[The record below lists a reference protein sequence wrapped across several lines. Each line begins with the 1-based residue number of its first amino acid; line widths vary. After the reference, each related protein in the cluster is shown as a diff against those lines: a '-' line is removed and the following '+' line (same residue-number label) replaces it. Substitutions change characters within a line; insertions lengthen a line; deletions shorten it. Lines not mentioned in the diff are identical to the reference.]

1 MKSPSKIENI
11 IVETNGLTIHFTDG
25 GAEFYPISRESRL
38 EMALWLLTAEI
49 KEKRKANVAST
60 ETETKEGQSL

>member
-1 MKSPSKIENI
+1 MKSHSRVENI
-11 IVETNGLTIHFTDG
+11 IVETNGLTIQFSDG
-25 GAEFYPISRESRL
+25 EADFYPISRESRL

-60 ETETKEGQSL
+60 ETETKENQAL

>member
-1 MKSPSKIENI
+1 MKSHSRVENI
-11 IVETNGLTIHFTDG
+11 IVETNGLTIQFSDG
-25 GAEFYPISRESRL
+25 EADFYPISRESRL

-60 ETETKEGQSL
+60 EIETQKNQAQ

>member
-1 MKSPSKIENI
+1 MKSRFRVENI
-11 IVETNGLTIHFTDG
+11 IVETNGLTIQFSDG
-25 GAEFYPISRESRL
+25 EADFYPISRESRL

-60 ETETKEGQSL
+60 ETETKENQAL

>member
-1 MKSPSKIENI
+1 MKSHSKVENI
-11 IVETNGLTIHFTDG
+11 IVETNGLTIQFSDG
-25 GAEFYPISRESRL
+25 GADFYPISRESRL

-60 ETETKEGQSL
+60 ETETQENQAL